1 MKRHK
6 KILIRS
12 YGKFKSKPSAEN
24 KKEYK
29 NAQKSFRKIQRRER
43 YLKELS
49 EVSKLDFVAKLK
61 NKNVFWKYTKKLKNK
76 RSVTKEVTASPSKL
90 FDHYKTFFTDDKL
103 DLNSKQQNITNQVND
118 YFNDYYTITTFRLL
132 NPF

>member
-61 NKNVFWKYTKKLKNK
+61 NKNVFWKYTKK
-76 RSVTKEVTASPSKL
+76 
-90 FDHYKTFFTDDKL
+90 
-103 DLNSKQQNITNQVND
+103 
-118 YFNDYYTITTFRLL
+118 
-132 NPF
+132 